1 MKRIRYWFTRKKVLM
16 AQAKDLAR
24 QLQEAWD
31 KTAHWEAMALELED
45 MHDYVVLQLHR
56 VARERDAERNLR
68 LDAEDMLLD
77 SYLRRHEIA
86 EEDAAAERYYNEE
99 E

>member
-1 MKRIRYWFTRKKVLM
+1 MKHIAGWFRRNNTLM

-31 KTAHWEAMALELED
+31 KAAHWKSIAHELDD
-45 MHDYVVLQLHR
+45 MHECAIEQLHR
-56 VARERDAERNLR
+56 VARERDEERR
-68 LDAEDMLLD
+68 LKQDAEDMLLD
-77 SYLRRHEIA
+77 SYLRIHER
-86 EEDAAAERYYNEE
+86 DNEE